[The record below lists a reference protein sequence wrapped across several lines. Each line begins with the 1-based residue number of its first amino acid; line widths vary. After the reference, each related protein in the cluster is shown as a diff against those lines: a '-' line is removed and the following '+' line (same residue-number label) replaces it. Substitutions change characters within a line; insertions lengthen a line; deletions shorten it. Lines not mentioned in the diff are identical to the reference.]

1 MKNDKIV
8 LYMHAGS
15 DNHGCEAIANTLIKM
30 LPKPAVLISSRKA
43 EDEKY
48 SLQGLCSQIIQEK
61 YIEKNLFIHTWYYF
75 GERFFMIRNALCV
88 TAMGRSVERTC
99 TGLIFP
105 LAVTITAMKICWKD

>member
-30 LPKPAVLISSRKA
+30 LSKPAVLISSRKA

-48 SLQGLCSQIIQEK
+48 SLQGLCSQIILEK
-61 YIEKNLFIHTWYYF
+61 YIEKNMVLRLAKDFSRSGMLY
-75 GERFFMIRNALCV
+75 ALPLW
-88 TAMGRSVERTC
+88 GSVRKEYVST
-99 TGLIFP
+99 
-105 LAVTITAMKICWKD
+105 